1 MMHPNPAG
9 QSDAI
14 QLPRHRDIAEYQ
26 IDATIA
32 AVHNI
37 DRLMRVAG
45 FQDLITLAGEIL
57 DNPCA
62 HPSSTTRT
70 VVGYSDLV
78 TESRLGMAVAITLH
92 EIGSLLRII
101 LARHEFTV

>member
-14 QLPRHRDIAEYQ
+14 QLPRHRDIAEY
-26 IDATIA
+26 DATVA

-45 FQDLITLAGEIL
+45 FQDLITLAGGIL
-57 DNPCA
+57 DNRCA

-70 VVGYSDLV
+70 VVRYSDLV
-78 TESRLGMAVAITLH
+78 TESRLGMAVAMTLH

-101 LARHEFTV
+101 LPRHEFTV